1 MNHVLKCQVRVL
13 YISRFSVIITT
24 HMVSLVTLKDT

>member
-13 YISRFSVIITT
+13 CISKF
-24 HMVSLVTLKDT
+24 LVVLGN